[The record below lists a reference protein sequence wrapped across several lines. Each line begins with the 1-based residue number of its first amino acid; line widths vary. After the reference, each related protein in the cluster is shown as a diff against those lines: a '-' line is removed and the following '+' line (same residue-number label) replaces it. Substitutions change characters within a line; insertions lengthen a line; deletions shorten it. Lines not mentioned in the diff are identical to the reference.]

1 MRAIRPTGGFRIAPP
16 SKECFGVPVSSWPAI
31 PNGRCMSAA
40 AAGGG
45 TAWTR
50 RRKPEERLADL
61 RGGQPVW
68 ARRSG
73 IGETERLPA
82 AAYRP
87 EVSAKLYAAPHD
99 KAGRRARAGY
109 SVTVPAEFAKPAEP
123 AAMQGHEGR
132 RVGNE
137 RVRR

>member
-50 RRKPEERLADL
+50 RRKPEERPADL

-73 IGETERLPA
+73 IGVRLTASPRGA
-82 AAYRP
+82 I
-87 EVSAKLYAAPHD
+87 V
-99 KAGRRARAGY
+99 
-109 SVTVPAEFAKPAEP
+109 FAKY
-123 AAMQGHEGR
+123 AMVALSPSSRGPRGHNPYQF
-132 RVGNE
+132 RVSSDHVRKVDSYETGGYDKGNC
-137 RVRR
+137 